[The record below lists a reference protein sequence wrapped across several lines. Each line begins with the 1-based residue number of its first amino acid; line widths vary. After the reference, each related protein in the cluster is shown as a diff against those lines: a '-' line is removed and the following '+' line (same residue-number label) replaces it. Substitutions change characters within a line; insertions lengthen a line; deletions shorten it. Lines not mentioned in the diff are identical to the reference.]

1 MYCLMDVTSIQFS
14 MSALKKKKSFL
25 LSFGEH
31 EKMKK
36 TSLAL
41 TAHFLHF

>member
-1 MYCLMDVTSIQFS
+1 MYCLMDVTNIQFS
-14 MSALKKKKSFL
+14 MSALKKKLFL